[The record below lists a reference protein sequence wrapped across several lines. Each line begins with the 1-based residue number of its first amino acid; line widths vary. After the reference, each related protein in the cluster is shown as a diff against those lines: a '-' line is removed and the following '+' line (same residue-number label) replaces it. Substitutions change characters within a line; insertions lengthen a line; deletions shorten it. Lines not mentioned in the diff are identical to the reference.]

1 MSKKV
6 SEVKVI
12 FDDGSEL
19 VVWVKGDKKGR
30 CTLEE
35 LKQIE
40 KIVESIINE

>member
-6 SEVKVI
+6 SEIKVI

-19 VVWVKGDKKGR
+19 VVWVEGDKKGK

-40 KIVESIINE
+40 KVIERIDN